1 MASLPA
7 FGQNPQTFLAAVGKD
22 PRMIVHNAVTGVV
35 ETPLHL
41 LREHLVTPKELL
53 FVRNNQV
60 LPGSMTLSPYPA
72 TDWELELSG
81 LVAPAMTVGFS
92 DLAGIEQSEVVAV
105 LQCAGNGRAFYSQ
118 TAMAKGTQWQRGGM
132 GQIRWKGVRL
142 KQLLDSSGLMVDEDA
157 RFLTAEG
164 RDSPASSDDDY
175 EQSVPLADVLE
186 TALLATHMNGES
198 IPAIHGGPLRLVLPG
213 YYGSMN
219 VKWVSRLRFE
229 KEASTSRHHAQR
241 YRTFRERIE
250 PGSAPE
256 VRAETTHPT
265 WRQKVKSVIWNPVN
279 NERRLLGPLTVSGV
293 SWNDGRTEIVAIE
306 NIPGRRKHLAA
317 SEPRGSSQPLRLV
330 SVEHDL
336 LVRVETLPRRGRHR
350 YGIPSASVRRP
361 GQFPAGRWFR
371 ALEPLRLRVVRGR
384 QRQDI
389 AALTCRTHH
398 LTAAAHDKKA
408 VIRVSCF
415 VMRKAEA
422 LEKADMTSLR
432 LLAVLDVLSPARA
445 SGSRLVLTA
454 LSRTSPPKW

>member
-1 MASLPA
+1 MASLHA
-7 FGQNPQTFLAAVGKD
+7 FGQNPPQTFLAAVGKD

-35 ETPLHL
+35 ETPVHL

-60 LPGSMTLSPYPA
+60 LPGSLTLSPFPA

-81 LVAPAMTVGFS
+81 LVAPAMTVSFS

-118 TAMAKGTQWQRGGM
+118 TAMAKGTQWQLGGM

-164 RDSPASSDDDY
+164 RDSPASSDDDDY

-186 TALLATHMNGES
+186 TALLATHMNGEP

-250 PGSAPE
+250 PGSEPE

-265 WRQKVKSVIWNPVN
+265 WRQKIKSVIWNPVN
-279 NERRLLGPLTVSGV
+279 DERRLLGPLTVSGV
-293 SWNDGRTEIVAIE
+293 SWNDGRTEIVAVEISLDGGNTWQRVNVE
-306 NIPGRRKHLAA
+306 APLSPYGWYPWNVTFWYGWKRYLEGGGTAMEFRVRAFDALGR
-317 SEPRGSSQPLRLV
+317 SQPDDG
-330 SVEHDL
+330 SVHWNPSGYEWFGVD
-336 LVRVETLPRRGRHR
+336 RVK
-350 YGIPSASVRRP
+350 I
-361 GQFPAGRWFR
+361 
-371 ALEPLRLRVVRGR
+371 
-384 QRQDI
+384 
-389 AALTCRTHH
+389 
-398 LTAAAHDKKA
+398 
-408 VIRVSCF
+408 
-415 VMRKAEA
+415 
-422 LEKADMTSLR
+422 SLH
-432 LLAVLDVLSPARA
+432 
-445 SGSRLVLTA
+445 
-454 LSRTSPPKW
+454 